1 MMKKLMISLLSLL
14 VCLGMYMAPLHAESE
29 KEETAE
35 GGETA
40 VELAKN
46 AKAAYLMEYSSGK
59 VVYAR
64 NETEKLYP
72 ASMTK
77 MMGLL
82 LIYESLNN
90 GKITWDDVVTASEH
104 ASSMGGSQIFL
115 EPNETMTVRDLVKA
129 ISIASAN
136 DAMVA
141 MAEKVGGTHEGFV
154 DMMNK
159 KAKELGLEN
168 THFVNATGLHDPE
181 HYSCAKDMGIIA
193 QELIRVGD
201 QDLLDITGTY
211 DAYIR
216 EDSDQKF
223 WLVNTNKLLKQYEGV
238 DGLKTGFTQEAMS
251 CITVTAKRDN
261 LRLIAVVMGEPSSKV
276 RNEEIKQM
284 LDYGY
289 SIYAQDTLMP
299 AGTVLEERLFENGK
313 PNKANL
319 VTTED
324 LMYVYEKGKQTTE
337 SSRDIVIT
345 KKELP
350 YTAGEV
356 IGTVTITMSD
366 GFVITSDITVDT
378 DIQPLEYLDIFMKA
392 FQDFFL

>member
-1 MMKKLMISLLSLL
+1 
-14 VCLGMYMAPLHAESE
+14 
-29 KEETAE
+29 
-35 GGETA
+35 
-40 VELAKN
+40 
-46 AKAAYLMEYSSGK
+46 
-59 VVYAR
+59 
-64 NETEKLYP
+64 
-72 ASMTK
+72 
-77 MMGLL
+77 
-82 LIYESLNN
+82 
-90 GKITWDDVVTASEH
+90 
-104 ASSMGGSQIFL
+104 
-115 EPNETMTVRDLVKA
+115 
-129 ISIASAN
+129 
-136 DAMVA
+136 
-141 MAEKVGGTHEGFV
+141 
-154 DMMNK
+154 
-159 KAKELGLEN
+159 
-168 THFVNATGLHDPE
+168 
-181 HYSCAKDMGIIA
+181 
-193 QELIRVGD
+193 
-201 QDLLDITGTY
+201 
-211 DAYIR
+211 
-216 EDSDQKF
+216 
-223 WLVNTNKLLKQYEGV
+223 
-238 DGLKTGFTQEAMS
+238 MS

-356 IGTVTITMSD
+356 IGTVTVTMSD

>member
-1 MMKKLMISLLSLL
+1 MI
-14 VCLGMYMAPLHAESE
+14 
-29 KEETAE
+29 
-35 GGETA
+35 
-40 VELAKN
+40 
-46 AKAAYLMEYSSGK
+46 
-59 VVYAR
+59 YAH

-216 EDSDQKF
+216 EDSDHKF

-356 IGTVTITMSD
+356 IGTVTVTMSD

>member
-1 MMKKLMISLLSLL
+1 
-14 VCLGMYMAPLHAESE
+14 
-29 KEETAE
+29 
-35 GGETA
+35 
-40 VELAKN
+40 
-46 AKAAYLMEYSSGK
+46 
-59 VVYAR
+59 
-64 NETEKLYP
+64 
-72 ASMTK
+72 
-77 MMGLL
+77 
-82 LIYESLNN
+82 
-90 GKITWDDVVTASEH
+90 
-104 ASSMGGSQIFL
+104 
-115 EPNETMTVRDLVKA
+115 
-129 ISIASAN
+129 
-136 DAMVA
+136 

-216 EDSDQKF
+216 EDSDHKF

-261 LRLIAVVMGEPSSKV
+261 LRLIAVVMGEPSSQV

-356 IGTVTITMSD
+356 IGTVTVTMSD